1 MHRNDDAIMKPTLA
15 IAFATLLAALP
26 SPPAFANIA
35 GSRVDHS
42 CDLRLNVIDPD
53 PAGVNLRS
61 APDAKTGKVIAT
73 LAPVGEWI
81 EVHVVGQTGAWLL
94 VDDADA
100 IDDDAP
106 EGMRNVFHG
115 GGWVHAS
122 RLGISELQVGEG
134 TVLRAAPT
142 ADADVVRRIAT
153 PDDEPAD
160 KRVLGC
166 RGRYLQVDVGN
177 DVSGW
182 TDTFCTNERTTCS

>member
-1 MHRNDDAIMKPTLA
+1 MKLPLTWV
-15 IAFATLLAALP
+15 FATLLCTLP
-26 SPPAFANIA
+26 APPVAGAIA

-42 CDLRLNVIDPD
+42 CDLDLNVIDPD

-61 APDAKTGKVIAT
+61 APGAKTGKVIAT

-81 EVHVVGQTGAWLL
+81 SVHVVGQSGEWLL
-94 VDDADA
+94 VDRAEA

-106 EGMRNVFHG
+106 DGVREVFRG

-122 RLGISELQVGEG
+122 RLGISELLVGEG
-134 TVLRAAPT
+134 TVLRASPA
-142 ADADVVRRIAT
+142 ADAAVVRRIAT
-153 PDDEPAD
+153 PDDEPAS

-166 RGRYLQVDVGN
+166 RAKQLQVDIG
-177 DVSGW
+177 DGVSGW